1 MLRCLTLYSSSMCG
15 LRRGLRVGVR
25 AERLACVMHV
35 SCAVSPCV
43 DCGGCTVVQLCR
55 LWVHALAVFN
65 IYVRPRLQNVSSLQ
79 TERAICKLSRRL
91 PVCKKRL
98 PVCKLSRRL
107 HAPVCKLRHIV
118 CKLGTSLQTKRG
130 SYTALFVHSRVYRLQ
145 PPVCRLHTQFENC
158 ARPAACVRI
167 RRELPP
173 SVSRSYFFAHA

>member
-1 MLRCLTLYSSSMCG
+1 
-15 LRRGLRVGVR
+15 
-25 AERLACVMHV
+25 
-35 SCAVSPCV
+35 V

-107 HAPVCKLRHIV
+107 HVPVCKLRHIV

-130 SYTALFVHSRVYRLQ
+130 SYTAL
-145 PPVCRLHTQFENC
+145 PVCALTSLYCNQGSIIFNTI
-158 ARPAACVRI
+158 VIIMIIFTYFTLYLSSLTSIIWYYI
-167 RRELPP
+167 RR
-173 SVSRSYFFAHA
+173 SR